1 MARCDGSVGFVS
13 EKVDIMNW
21 RAMGS
26 RNGNEMVRSEE

>member
-13 EKVDIMNW
+13 DKIDIVNW

-26 RNGNEMVRSEE
+26 RNGEEMVKPEE